1 MSNPVELHHLLTST
15 DVTERVV
22 QLAKVR
28 PDMQQEQF
36 ARTFSREVDQQ
47 HIKPPPPAKM
57 DEVILHREREKEERE
72 RKKKQKQPS
81 EETDQEQSDIVTEQ
95 EHRID
100 ILV

>member
-1 MSNPVELHHLLTST
+1 MSNPLALQHLLTST

-22 QLAKVR
+22 QSAKVR

-36 ARTFSREVDQQ
+36 ARTFSHEVDQQ
-47 HIKPPPPAKM
+47 HIEPPPPAKT
-57 DEVILHREREKEERE
+57 DEVILHREREKEEQG

-81 EETDQEQSDIVTEQ
+81 EETDQERSDIVTEQ

>member
-36 ARTFSREVDQQ
+36 ARTFLREADQQ

-57 DEVILHREREKEERE
+57 DEVILHREREKEEQG
-72 RKKKQKQPS
+72 RKKKQEHPS
-81 EETDQEQSDIVTEQ
+81 EETDQEQADIVTEQ
-95 EHRID
+95 EHHID